1 MLLFWKKYDYNDQM
15 AKFKSL
21 LLCPPSFYDIRYEI
35 NPWMNTDNPIDKAK
49 AHEQYETLKYAYDAL
64 NVTYHELSPNNHFP
78 DQIFTTDTGHIEKN
92 MFIKA
97 QFKYKERR
105 GEVTVVEEFLKTH
118 GTYQT
123 IELPEGIYFEGG
135 DLIKFE
141 DIYFF
146 GWGKRSSKEALPF
159 LKKHLDAEIVGI
171 ELIDDW
177 YYHLDTCLAP
187 INKKV
192 ALAHI
197 GAFPKTSAD
206 EIKKHFGQ
214 IIQTTE
220 EDNKQFA
227 CNMVTI
233 DGKAI
238 LTQGI
243 SDDLKDQLRPHVDL
257 ISTVPMSEYIKGGGS
272 VHCAS
277 LELFD

>member
-1 MLLFWKKYDYNDQM
+1 M
-15 AKFKSL
+15 ANFKSL
-21 LLCPPSFYDIRYEI
+21 LLCPPTFYDIRYEI

-49 AHEQYETLKYAYDAL
+49 ALEQYETLKYAYDSL
-64 NVTYHELSPNNHFP
+64 NVSYSELTAHDNLP
-78 DQIFTTDTGHIEKN
+78 DQIFTTDTGHIEKKL
-92 MFIKA
+92 FIKA

-105 GEVTVVEEFLKTH
+105 AEVAVVEEFLNSIGK
-118 GTYQT
+118 YQT

-146 GWGKRSSKEALPF
+146 GWGKRSSKEALP
-159 LKKHLDAEIVGI
+159 LLQKHLDAEVVGI

-177 YYHLDTCLAP
+177 FYHLDTCFAP

-192 ALAHI
+192 ALAHL
-197 GAFPKTSAD
+197 GAFTKTSAD
-206 EIKKHFGQ
+206 EVKKHFGQ

-220 EDNKQFA
+220 EDNNLFA

-243 SDDLKDQLRPHVDL
+243 SDDLKDQLHPHIDL